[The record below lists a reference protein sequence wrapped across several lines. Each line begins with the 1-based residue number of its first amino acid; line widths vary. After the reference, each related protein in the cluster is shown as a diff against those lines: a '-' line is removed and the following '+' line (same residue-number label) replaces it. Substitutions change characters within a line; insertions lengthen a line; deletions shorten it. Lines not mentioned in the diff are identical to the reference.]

1 LPHHQKKQRY
11 AILKIDLISLF
22 YKSTAIDKVKEVIK
36 NNILQL
42 IPSITPYINRF
53 IKGFI
58 CMIIYVACWPILAF
72 LAGKLIPAIGSG
84 ELSTVTNIII
94 NSLVVFLIQKTAQ
107 YGQDVYIAKPSLEIS
122 EVMRQSLF
130 SKIHKIKMNFI
141 NNISAGDITY
151 RLTEDADR
159 VSEVIYKTF
168 QDTLP
173 CVLQLL
179 AVIIYM
185 FYLDWSLTIST
196 FILAPIIVLSVNNF
210 GKRVLIASEKSQE
223 STSDLAGLIGE
234 SINGISTIRSFAAE
248 NWIKGRFNTRLRSN
262 KKAKYKTLKLLAI
275 QHPIVGFIEAFGI
288 LAILGLGAL
297 RINLGLL
304 NSEEFSSFFAAI
316 LMLIDPISHIST
328 NFNEY
333 KQAEASLKRL
343 KKINMQPMEKDEQNL
358 EKIAK
363 INGKIEFNHVSF
375 EYKKDNE
382 VLKDITLKIS
392 KGQVIAFVGSSGAGK
407 STMMSLILKFISP
420 KIGDIYIDDK
430 NISSISSIDI
440 RSNIALVQQQPFL
453 FSGRIV
459 DVIKMGRNF
468 SEEDVIKSAKIA
480 NAHEFILKLPS
491 KYETNIT
498 ERGSNFSGGQIQRL
512 AIARAILGNPS
523 ILLLDEATSALDS
536 DSEAEVQKG
545 LNQAMNNRTVIIV
558 AHRLSTTQ
566 GADKIVVFD
575 KGKIVDSGKHI
586 DLFNKN
592 GIYKELCE
600 KQLIKVT

>member
-248 NWIKGRFNTRLRSN
+248 NWIKGRFNTKLRSN
-262 KKAKYKTLKLLAI
+262 KQAKYKTLKLLAI

-343 KKINMQPMEKDEQNL
+343 KKINMQPMEKDERNL

-430 NISSISSIDI
+430 NIRSISSIDI

-453 FSGRIV
+453 FSGRII
-459 DVIKMGRNF
+459 DVIKMGRDF
-468 SEEDVIKSAKIA
+468 SEDDVIKSAKIA

>member
-1 LPHHQKKQRY
+1 MPHHQKKQRY

-262 KKAKYKTLKLLAI
+262 KQAKYKTLKLLAI

-343 KKINMQPMEKDEQNL
+343 KKINMQPMEKDERNL
-358 EKIAK
+358 DKIAK
-363 INGKIEFNHVSF
+363 INGNIEFNHVSF

-430 NISSISSIDI
+430 NIRSISSIDI

-453 FSGRIV
+453 FSGRII
-459 DVIKMGRNF
+459 DVIKMGRDF
-468 SEEDVIKSAKIA
+468 SEDDVIKSAKIA

-586 DLFNKN
+586 DLFNKD

>member
-1 LPHHQKKQRY
+1 MPHHQKKQRY

-84 ELSTVTNIII
+84 ELTTVTNIII

-262 KKAKYKTLKLLAI
+262 KQAKYKTLKLLAI

-343 KKINMQPMEKDEQNL
+343 KKINMQPMEKDERNL

-430 NISSISSIDI
+430 NIRSISSIDI

-453 FSGRIV
+453 FSGRII

-586 DLFNKN
+586 DLFNKD

>member
-1 LPHHQKKQRY
+1 MPHHQKKQGY

-22 YKSTAIDKVKEVIK
+22 YKSTAIDKVKGVIK

-42 IPSITPYINRF
+42 IPSIIPYINRF

-94 NSLVVFLIQKTAQ
+94 NSLIVFLIQKTAQ

-262 KKAKYKTLKLLAI
+262 KQAKYKTLKLLAI

-304 NSEEFSSFFAAI
+304 NSEEFSSFFAGI

-343 KKINMQPMEKDEQNL
+343 KKINMQPMEKDERNL
-358 EKIAK
+358 EKISK
-363 INGKIEFNHVSF
+363 IKGKIEFNNVSF

-453 FSGRIV
+453 FSGRII
-459 DVIKMGRNF
+459 DVIKMGRNY

>member
-1 LPHHQKKQRY
+1 MPRLQKKQRY

-94 NSLVVFLIQKTAQ
+94 NSLIVFLIQKTAQ

-262 KKAKYKTLKLLAI
+262 KQAKYKTLKLLAI

-343 KKINMQPMEKDEQNL
+343 KKINMQPMEKDERNL
-358 EKIAK
+358 DKIAK
-363 INGKIEFNHVSF
+363 INGNIEFNHVSF

-382 VLKDITLKIS
+382 VLKDITLKIP

-420 KIGDIYIDDK
+420 KTGDIYIDDK
-430 NISSISSIDI
+430 NIRSISSIDI

-453 FSGRIV
+453 FSGRII

-468 SEEDVIKSAKIA
+468 SEDDVIKSAKIA

-575 KGKIVDSGKHI
+575 KGKIIDSGKHI
-586 DLFNKN
+586 DLFNKD

>member
-1 LPHHQKKQRY
+1 
-11 AILKIDLISLF
+11 
-22 YKSTAIDKVKEVIK
+22 
-36 NNILQL
+36 
-42 IPSITPYINRF
+42 
-53 IKGFI
+53 
-58 CMIIYVACWPILAF
+58 MIIYVACWPILAF
-72 LAGKLIPAIGSG
+72 FAGKLIPAIGSG
-84 ELSTVTNIII
+84 EISTVTNIII
-94 NSLVVFLIQKTAQ
+94 NSLIVFLIQKTAQ
-107 YGQDVYIAKPSLEIS
+107 YGQDVFIASPSLEIS
-122 EVMRQSLF
+122 EVMRQNLF

-248 NWIKGRFNTRLRSN
+248 NWIKDRFNKRLRSN
-262 KKAKYKTLKLLAI
+262 KQAKYKTLKLLAI

-343 KKINMQPMEKDEQNL
+343 RKINMQPLEKDERNF
-358 EKIAK
+358 EKISK
-363 INGKIEFNHVSF
+363 INGKIVFNHVSY

-420 KIGDIYIDDK
+420 KRGEIYIDDK
-430 NISSISSIDI
+430 NIRSISLIDI

-453 FSGRIV
+453 FSGRII

-468 SEEDVIKSAKIA
+468 SEEDVIRSAKIA
-480 NAHEFILKLPS
+480 NAHEFILKLPN
-491 KYETNIT
+491 KYETKIT

-545 LNQAMNNRTVIIV
+545 LNQAMNNRTVIVI

-566 GADKIVVFD
+566 GADKIIVFD
-575 KGKIVDSGKHI
+575 KGKIIDSGKHI
-586 DLFNKN
+586 DLFNKD